1 MVKELYQIANFNPE
15 RAKGLNFNDD
25 LIKES
30 DNYCNGVLNFLA
42 SKVLNKEIIDSQ
54 NFNDSYKNKPLN
66 EKLDFV
72 VNNLIAG
79 TDNDKNLQQHNLI
92 LREFKD
98 QIPSIRKNQ
107 ENLNSI
113 LFESLLK
120 QDAIDYNQDY
130 FFTNIALL
138 VNGITNFPLPQ
149 IAIANN
155 NSLQQGEIIKPKN
168 KIEDFYF
175 TKFHNKEKSL

>member
-1 MVKELYQIANFNPE
+1 M
-15 RAKGLNFNDD
+15 
-25 LIKES
+25 
-30 DNYCNGVLNFLA
+30 LNFLV

-54 NFNDSYKNKPLN
+54 NFSDFYKNKPLN
-66 EKLDFV
+66 GKLDFI
-72 VNNLIAG
+72 VNHLISS

-98 QIPSIRKNQ
+98 QIPLIRKNQ

-113 LFESLLK
+113 LFESLPK
-120 QDAIDYNQDY
+120 RDAIDYNQDY

-155 NSLQQGEIIKPKN
+155 NSLQQDEVIKPKN

-175 TKFHNKEKSL
+175 TKLRSEGKSL